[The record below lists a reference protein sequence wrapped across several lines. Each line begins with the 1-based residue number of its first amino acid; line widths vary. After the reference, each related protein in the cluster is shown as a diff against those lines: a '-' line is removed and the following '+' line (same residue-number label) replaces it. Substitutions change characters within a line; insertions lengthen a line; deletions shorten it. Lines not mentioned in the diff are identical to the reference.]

1 MYFIGNNKKSQYLCF
16 SDFFHDNLIVF
27 FWIIFY
33 NDNANIQMRRISK
46 NMKHIQKMKLLF
58 VVAILCS
65 IWTITTFAYTVPEI
79 VHIGLSN
86 IGSAITL
93 SNKTITIGAE
103 ENGVYVSGGILQSD
117 KGFTFAAG
125 SGTYGAITQYY
136 DSYEA
141 AKQQANTIKNALPAY
156 TGGGKWQLYVSGMTG
171 DQLRQKTG
179 LPTENVASVS
189 NMILIQTNGKT
200 IALTNNITPQFGAAN
215 SDDNIITINNKQ
227 YRGKI
232 QPTRVNGGSIVPVNA
247 VSIEDYLYGV
257 IPCEMS
263 PSYAPEALKAQ
274 AVAARTYAV
283 KKIDMKVHTEKGY
296 DLCDGTHCQAYK
308 GKEAEYPE
316 TNSAVDITKG
326 LLIYY
331 EGEPIESVFFASSGG
346 YTENSED
353 IWTAPLPYLK
363 AVPDVYEVDTNI
375 WKKQFTAAQLTNLTS
390 AKGDNIGQVT
400 DLVISKISLGGRVQ
414 ELKIVGTK
422 GTKVLT
428 KLQISSYL
436 SGIPT
441 KMFTIN
447 GKGSG
452 AKTTVTMNVAQSATP
467 ITTPVMTAPE
477 TTTPNVNIPS
487 MTEDSIADNYVIGS
501 DIQAVANL
509 QSFHAET
516 NTIGNTSVVM
526 PQTTLPDISMI
537 PTTLPDFN
545 TPDTTTSNITSPA
558 TKAQNVTVTAASTG
572 AISTNNGTG
581 VFIIE
586 GKGNGHGAGM
596 SQKGA
601 QGMALQGNDFL
612 TILHHYYT
620 NVTIQ

>member
-1 MYFIGNNKKSQYLCF
+1 M
-16 SDFFHDNLIVF
+16 FFG
-27 FWIIFY
+27 IIFY
-33 NDNANIQMRRISK
+33 NDNARIQMRRIRR
-46 NMKHIQKMKLLF
+46 NMKHLQKLLF
-58 VVAILCS
+58 VIAILCS
-65 IWTITTFAYTVPEI
+65 IWTIPAFAYTMPET

-103 ENGVYVSGGILQSD
+103 ENGVYISGGILQSD

-125 SGTYGAITQYY
+125 NGTYGAITQYY

-189 NMILIQTNGKT
+189 NMILIQSNGKT
-200 IALTNNITPQFGAAN
+200 IALTNLITPQFGAAN
-215 SDDNIITINNKQ
+215 SDDSIITINNKQ

-232 QPTRVNGGSIVPVNA
+232 QPTRVKGGNIVPVNA

-263 PSYAPEALKAQ
+263 PSYAAEALKAQ

-283 KKIDMKVHTEKGY
+283 KKIEMKAHTEKGY

-308 GKEAEYPE
+308 GKEAEHPE
-316 TNSAVDITKG
+316 TNSAVDATKG

-331 EGEPIESVFFASSGG
+331 QGEPIESVFFASSGG

-363 AVPDVYEVDTNI
+363 AVPDVYEVDTNT

-428 KLQISSYL
+428 KLQICSYL
-436 SGIPT
+436 SGLPT

-452 AKTTVTMNVAQSATP
+452 AKTTVSMNVAQSATP
-467 ITTPVMTAPE
+467 ITTTPV
-477 TTTPNVNIPS
+477 TTPSQNIPVPS
-487 MTEDSIADNYVIGS
+487 NTGDSIADNYVIGS
-501 DIQAVANL
+501 DAPLTTDLEPFSV
-509 QSFHAET
+509 ET
-516 NTIGNTSVVM
+516 NYVTNNI
-526 PQTTLPDISMI
+526 PLPDINRI
-537 PTTLPDFN
+537 PATLPDFTTTPTTQN
-545 TPDTTTSNITSPA
+545 TPVTENTPA
-558 TKAQNVTVTAASTG
+558 TKVENVTVTAASTG

-581 VFIIE
+581 VFTIE